1 MSIFKTKINQNS
13 ESFRRNYFL
22 MKEKVRE
29 LEQIMQKS
37 LFQGEE
43 KYLDRNKK
51 SGKLTARER
60 IELLLDQ
67 DSPFLELLPLAGLGG
82 DGFAVG
88 GTLTAGIGIISC
100 RLCIITA
107 NVGTIKGGSIDYTTL
122 QKNLRISEIALE
134 NGLPVINLVES
145 AGANLPDQAKI
156 FNYGG
161 TAFREITRRSKKGLP
176 TISVV
181 FGNSTAGGAYIPGM
195 SDYVIMVKNQAKVFL
210 AGPPL
215 VKMATNEVVDD
226 EALGG
231 ADMHSRISGVSDYIA
246 NDELDGIR
254 IAREIMENLPSPS
267 KRTENQLPSQAEFLE
282 GSSSFQ
288 SGRSAIASPLYNSEE
303 ILGVV
308 SADVRIPFDSR
319 ELIARISDGSEF
331 SEFKP
336 NYGSTLITGYAAI
349 NGYRIGIIANNGVL
363 FSEAANKGTQF
374 IQLCNQNNTPLL
386 FLQNITGFMVGK
398 KYEEEGIIK
407 HGANMIN
414 AVSNSTVPAI
424 TIITGASY
432 GAGNYAMCGRAFK
445 PRFLFSYPNSKIAVM
460 GPDQLAGVM
469 EIIQRDAAQKAG
481 IDYDEDKGAY
491 IKQKIT
497 SEADKQSNAY
507 FATGQLWD
515 DGVIDPR
522 QTRNYLKLCLEVIH
536 NTDFKGTD
544 GYGVFRM

>member
-1 MSIFKTKINQNS
+1 MSLIKTNINQHS
-13 ESFRRNYFL
+13 ESFKSNYL
-22 MKEKVRE
+22 QMKEKVAE
-29 LEQIMQKS
+29 LHQVMQKS

-43 KYLDRNKK
+43 KYLERNKK
-51 SGKLTARER
+51 IGKLTARER

-88 GTLTAGIGIISC
+88 GTIIGGMGFVSGK
-100 RLCIITA
+100 LCIITA
-107 NVGTIKGGSIDYTTL
+107 NIGTIKGGSIDYTTL

-134 NGLPVINLVES
+134 NRLPVINLVES

-161 TAFREITRRSKKGLP
+161 IIFREITRRSKNGIP
-176 TISVV
+176 TISIV
-181 FGNSTAGGAYIPGM
+181 FGNSTAGGAYVPGM
-195 SDYVIMVKNQAKVFL
+195 SDYVIMVKKQANVFL

-215 VKMATNEVVDD
+215 VKMATNEVVYD

-231 ADMHSRISGVSDYIA
+231 ADMHSRVSGVSDYIA
-246 NDELDGIR
+246 NDEQDGIR
-254 IAREIMENLPSPS
+254 IAREIM
-267 KRTENQLPSQAEFLE
+267 
-282 GSSSFQ
+282 SFQ
-288 SGRSAIASPLYNSEE
+288 RISEKDKGIQNILEPVYDPEE
-303 ILGVV
+303 ISGIV
-308 SADVRIPFDSR
+308 SADIRSTFDSR
-319 ELIARISDGSEF
+319 ELIARIVDGSEF

-336 NYGSTLITGYAAI
+336 NYGSTLITGYAFI
-349 NGYRIGIIANNGVL
+349 NGHRIGIIANNGVL

-414 AVSNSTVPAI
+414 AVSNSNVPAI
-424 TIITGASY
+424 TIIIGASY
-432 GAGNYAMCGRAFK
+432 GAGNYAMCGRAYK

-460 GPDQLAGVM
+460 GSEQLAGVM
-469 EIIQRDAAQKAG
+469 EIIQRDAAQKSG
-481 IDYDEDKGAY
+481 VLYDEEKGAFV
-491 IKQKIT
+491 KQKIT
-497 SEADKQSNAY
+497 SEADKQSSAY
-507 FATGQLWD
+507 FATSQLWD

-522 QTRNYLKLCLEVIH
+522 ETRNYLKLCLEAIH
-536 NTDFKGTD
+536 NTDIKGTD